1 MEINICKNLC
11 YLCHK
16 IKYIFYSTILLSS
29 LNFILLNKL
38 KDDPSSQIETPK
50 GASDSLIFPPI
61 NQRKK
66 EKVTAC
72 SLWQTTFSS

>member
-1 MEINICKNLC
+1 MLA
-11 YLCHK
+11 
-16 IKYIFYSTILLSS
+16 S

-38 KDDPSSQIETPK
+38 KDDPSWQIETSE
-50 GASDSLIFPPI
+50 GASDSLIPPPI

-72 SLWQTTFSS
+72 TLWQTTVSPLSPFTLIQVEPTASMAME